1 MSGRR
6 LVAYVFVRDEH
17 GRSVRFGPRDDVPG
31 WAAEKIRN
39 PRAWAADEDPDE
51 QDDNEL
57 QDILTAGDEQGQAPG
72 GSPGDSA
79 PVEGQGQGQAPA
91 PTPDAVEQTGPAN
104 TAAPVQPGEVHE
116 QPNPPA
122 APAAV
127 EPPPRSGRGSGAP
140 VWAKYA
146 SDHGVEVG
154 EDDSRDD
161 IIAALEAAGI
171 RTD

>member
-17 GRSVRFGPRDDVPG
+17 GRSRRFGPHDDVPG

-39 PRAWAADEDPDE
+39 PRAWPADEEPDE
-51 QDDNEL
+51 QQDDDDQEAGVTGTPDNGGA
-57 QDILTAGDEQGQAPG
+57 TAGDE
-72 GSPGDSA
+72 
-79 PVEGQGQGQAPA
+79 GQAPA
-91 PTPDAVEQTGPAN
+91 APTEEAESAGSSEQSDPSDTVE
-104 TAAPVQPGEVHE
+104 PVQPVEVHE
-116 QPNPPA
+116 QPDPPA

-146 SDHGVEVG
+146 GDHGVQVG
-154 EDDSRDD
+154 QHDSRED
-161 IIAALEAAGI
+161 IIAALEAAGV